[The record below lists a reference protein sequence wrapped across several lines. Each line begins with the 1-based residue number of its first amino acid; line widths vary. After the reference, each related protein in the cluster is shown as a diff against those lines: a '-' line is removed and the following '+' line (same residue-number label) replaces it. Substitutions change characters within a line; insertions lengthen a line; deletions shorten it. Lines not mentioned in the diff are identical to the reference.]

1 MLYVILTSNYQCL
14 SAKMPFGLLP
24 NSQYPINN
32 KMKKALF
39 LVNQHSRKGQK
50 LLSQATAELQ
60 TLGFELIA
68 ESTEHPRDL
77 PDTIRRYQNQVELV
91 IVGGGDGTLNAAIEG
106 LIDTKLPLGILPMGT
121 ANDLARTLRIPTS
134 LPEAC
139 KVIASNQVRLI
150 DLGWVNGQHFFNV
163 ASLGLSVQITEKLT
177 KEVKQRW
184 GIFAYAFTA
193 LQVVLSARPFRA
205 EIRINNESFNVKTL
219 QIAVGNGRYYGGGMT
234 VAEDATIYD
243 RRLDLYSLE
252 IKNWWDIIALLPAMR
267 QGNHAN
273 LPNVRGWEAQE
284 IEVYTSK
291 RRPINTDGEITTHTP
306 AKFRVI
312 PKALAV
318 IAP

>member
-1 MLYVILTSNYQCL
+1 
-14 SAKMPFGLLP
+14 
-24 NSQYPINN
+24 
-32 KMKKALF
+32 MKKALF
-39 LVNQHSRKGQK
+39 LVNQHSRKGKQ

-60 TLGFELIA
+60 TLGFELIT
-68 ESTEHPRDL
+68 ESTAHPRDL

-106 LIDTKLPLGILPMGT
+106 LLDTKLPLGILPMGT

-139 KVIASNQVRLI
+139 QVIANNQVRLI
-150 DLGWVNGQHFFNV
+150 DLGWVNGKHFFNV
-163 ASLGLSVQITEKLT
+163 ASLGLSVQITERLT

-184 GIFAYAFTA
+184 GVLAYAFAA
-193 LQVVLSARPFRA
+193 LQALWSARPFRA
-205 EIRINNESFNVKTL
+205 EIMVNHQSFYVKTI
-219 QIAVGNGRYYGGGMT
+219 QISIGNGRYYGGGLT
-234 VAEDATIYD
+234 VAEDARIDD

-252 IKNWWDIIALLPAMR
+252 IKNWWEIIALLPAMR
-267 QGNHAN
+267 QGNHAT
-273 LPNVRGWEAQE
+273 LPNVRTWEAQE

-291 RRPINTDGEITTHTP
+291 RRPINTDGEITTYTP